1 MGKEILTLRDIES
14 ETNKFRSYNSLF
26 RRCKYQ
32 KRISI

>member
-1 MGKEILTLRDIES
+1 MGKVILTLRDIES
-14 ETNKFRSYNSLF
+14 ETNKFRSYKSLF